1 MTSDE
6 GLGGPAFDENDS
18 VAEEPTER
26 PPEELVRA
34 DHPTAPED
42 SPASLW
48 NRRTFFKSAALG
60 TAAAAMYEGGR
71 AVFSP
76 LVAYAND
83 LSHLPCTAN
92 DVQIIGTGID
102 RQRAVRLYGHLR
114 RRGHV
119 HGSRN
124 ITGTGR
130 YCVSVHLP

>member
-42 SPASLW
+42 SPATLW

-76 LVAYAND
+76 LVAYADD
-83 LSHLPCTAN
+83 LSGLNCTAN
-92 DVQIIGTGID
+92 DVRIVGPGIIVNE
-102 RQRAVRLYGHLR
+102 QCAC
-114 RRGHV
+114 
-119 HGSRN
+119 
-124 ITGTGR
+124 TGTFTAQVR
-130 YCVSVHLP
+130 FASSTTRARIATA